1 MAQRQARAAATK
13 VQKVSC
19 KDCFFG
25 CRNLCALTEGPCP
38 TWRPDDPSGLV
49 PPRQPSLL
57 PRSPSEATAQPL
69 AQTA

>member
-1 MAQRQARAAATK
+1 MAERHARAAA
-13 VQKVSC
+13 QKVSC

-57 PRSPSEATAQPL
+57 PALARVGASASQPV